1 MKSIGSLRFSSSQS
15 LKSGRRR
22 WWRSKAGRLSSRL
35 TRCWSREL
43 QQDLQSVRDETNK
56 ESVQDRQKRDSFL
69 ERQKLEQMQLKKQKN
84 KNSDRNLKQCKERKE
99 PVAEVHNEGF
109 IFEEEKNMCK
119 VLIGGET
126 MSRVVS
132 SESGILVQEFK
143 LPASV
148 IIGEVR
154 NPTLTVE
161 TNGNDRKADL
171 LVLLGKQEVGLDVS
185 TDSAVEVDNF
195 DSNKW
200 PSDEDDCTD
209 ISLKEQ
215 RGESTEFV
223 DSPDRP
229 LDDCDI
235 TQTKAIVEDT
245 KLQQQG
251 TRIWIQK
258 TDQEAAWS
266 QNNNDVMKETKGEQE
281 PTKEGQKQLT
291 LSESRQNLGIEKE
304 LSGIASHEI
313 QPSEEEMDEPKKVE
327 MADCETSLLGPLNSA
342 TWTNESQVTEVEEK
356 GEDVELVVST
366 NVDLIQSADFAFG
379 EESEMAEESERSSEV
394 EAESEQNVSVV
405 SRASPLTDSLTR
417 SDLISRWASRNPPC
431 LRSQPSS

>member
-1 MKSIGSLRFSSSQS
+1 
-15 LKSGRRR
+15 
-22 WWRSKAGRLSSRL
+22 
-35 TRCWSREL
+35 
-43 QQDLQSVRDETNK
+43 
-56 ESVQDRQKRDSFL
+56 
-69 ERQKLEQMQLKKQKN
+69 
-84 KNSDRNLKQCKERKE
+84 
-99 PVAEVHNEGF
+99 
-109 IFEEEKNMCK
+109 
-119 VLIGGET
+119 

-171 LVLLGKQEVGLDVS
+171 LVVGKQEVGLDVS

-223 DSPDRP
+223 DSPGRP
-229 LDDCDI
+229 LDDCDMSMS
-235 TQTKAIVEDT
+235 QTKAIVEDT

-366 NVDLIQSADFAFG
+366 NVDVIQSC
-379 EESEMAEESERSSEV
+379 EESDMTEESERSSEV
-394 EAESEQNVSVV
+394 VAESEQNVSVV
-405 SRASPLTDSLTR
+405 SCVSPLTDSLTR
-417 SDLISRWASRNPPC
+417 SDLISRWASRSPPC
-431 LRSQPSS
+431 LRSQPSSGLSMKW